1 MQRNNP
7 NQPGSAG
14 GSRMPPPM
22 QWQGA
27 PLRPPGQPAPQ
38 QGPAFGPQL
47 GQTWTDPNN
56 PGVLYYEGFEAGARF
71 SDVAPPRIPPP
82 PPGCPPNPAQQ
93 AQMAGQNV
101 VVTQRK
107 EGFLQGGGS
116 GGVDTSCSLQ

>member
-1 MQRNNP
+1 MTQ
-7 NQPGSAG
+7 S
-14 GSRMPPPM
+14 
-22 QWQGA
+22 
-27 PLRPPGQPAPQ
+27 GQS
-38 QGPAFGPQL
+38 

-107 EGFLQGGGS
+107 EGFLQGGGN